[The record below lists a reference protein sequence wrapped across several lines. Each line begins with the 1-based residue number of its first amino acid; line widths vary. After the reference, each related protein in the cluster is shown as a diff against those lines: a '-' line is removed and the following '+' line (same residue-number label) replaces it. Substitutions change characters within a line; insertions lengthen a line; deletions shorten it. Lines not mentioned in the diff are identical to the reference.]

1 MSRRETYRWIGIALP
16 RESVR
21 TPKSDNNF
29 VEVPN
34 PYHGVQLLCN
44 GESCR
49 RLIMEYLIPKLK
61 DADEYNGFTREDWD
75 QVIPKDLE
83 FIIEDRASDI
93 SIDFACRCDVSIE
106 LTIQFVYCE
115 ATSLLQ
121 GCLNSKSACSIYMDE
136 LVPTGDDVL
145 YLQECIPR
153 FHINCIIKWFRTST
167 IFPVCRHDYS
177 KFISEDYMLMRE
189 RMLTNHVNDNQ

>member
-1 MSRRETYRWIGIALP
+1 MFIDVSRRETYRWIGIALP

-83 FIIEDRASDI
+83 FIIERI
-93 SIDFACRCDVSIE
+93 
-106 LTIQFVYCE
+106 
-115 ATSLLQ
+115 
-121 GCLNSKSACSIYMDE
+121 G
-136 LVPTGDDVL
+136 
-145 YLQECIPR
+145 
-153 FHINCIIKWFRTST
+153 IK
-167 IFPVCRHDYS
+167 
-177 KFISEDYMLMRE
+177 
-189 RMLTNHVNDNQ
+189 